1 MSLPYVTVL
10 QGVLW
15 LNAPPSPAESAR
27 RLLIFQEPLPPSPS
41 TSEPNTLYGVEENV
55 YMKKSLFLQKGAI
68 LCVQVQWPAAVLS
81 LQISYLMFF

>member
-15 LNAPPSPAESAR
+15 LDAPPSPAEGAH
-27 RLLIFQEPLPPSPS
+27 RLLTFQEQLPLSPS

-55 YMKKSLFLQKGAI
+55 HIKKSVFLQKGAI
-68 LCVQVQWPAAVLS
+68 LCGQVQWPAAVLS
-81 LQISYLMFF
+81 LQISCLMFF